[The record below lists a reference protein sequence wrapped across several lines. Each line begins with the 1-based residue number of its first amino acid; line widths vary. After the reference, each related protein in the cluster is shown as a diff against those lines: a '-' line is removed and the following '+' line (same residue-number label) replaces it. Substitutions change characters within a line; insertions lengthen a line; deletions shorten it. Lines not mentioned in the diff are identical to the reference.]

1 MHEYKGASVLLQI
14 GLQYACN
21 NIHIIIITIGLLMLL
36 SVLFII
42 THLHILLESS
52 IYNIQS
58 FSTFSS

>member
-1 MHEYKGASVLLQI
+1 MNIKERLFCCRLVCSMQQ
-14 GLQYACN
+14 QY
-21 NIHIIIITIGLLMLL
+21 ILIIIITIGLLMLL